1 MGCARRPASL
11 ALDVSRRRRRGVP
24 RRRDRGPV
32 RQVAHER
39 IADAPLH
46 RWWRVSHQR
55 LRSRST
61 TIPSERPARK
71 TQPTK
76 ATEISVASVVIAGD
90 PQRAHV
96 YAQQSPT
103 EDHRRRPRRLAR
115 RPRPPHP
122 SPAPPARTPHTSACF
137 PRGLRSRRR
146 GGRRGSARMRSMPR
160 PPGTSRIAAAGMQCH
175 RFDTSGSME
184 APQPSPTGGARGMG
198 HRSTDTARN
207 SPAHP
212 AAA

>member
-1 MGCARRPASL
+1 
-11 ALDVSRRRRRGVP
+11 
-24 RRRDRGPV
+24 
-32 RQVAHER
+32 
-39 IADAPLH
+39 
-46 RWWRVSHQR
+46 
-55 LRSRST
+55 
-61 TIPSERPARK
+61 
-71 TQPTK
+71 
-76 ATEISVASVVIAGD
+76 VASVVIAGD

-115 RPRPPHP
+115 RPRPPPP

-146 GGRRGSARMRSMPR
+146 GGHTLSAPAPAPPH
-160 PPGTSRIAAAGMQCH
+160 PPGTRRTEPADTQH
-175 RFDTSGSME
+175 HTSGTTRPP
-184 APQPSPTGGARGMG
+184 APPASRCAPPSSARGMG
-198 HRSTDTARN
+198 RRSADTACS